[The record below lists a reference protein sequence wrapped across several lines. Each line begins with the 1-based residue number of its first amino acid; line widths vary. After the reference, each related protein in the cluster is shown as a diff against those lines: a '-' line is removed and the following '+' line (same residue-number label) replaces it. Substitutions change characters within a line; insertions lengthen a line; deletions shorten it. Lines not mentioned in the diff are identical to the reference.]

1 MDNLKKS
8 LLYSS
13 TCDLIDLLIQWLA
26 SLTSSSTRP
35 FRHTS
40 TLASITI
47 LTSLTKTMNI
57 IDTEHTKLDQRLQVK
72 PNQKL
77 SKTVQDLKDKKQ
89 RLDALI
95 NDLFDGV
102 FVHRYRDSDP
112 QIRADCIQ
120 SFGNWI
126 VSFPDLFLEPQYLK
140 YLGWMLSDKV
150 YYY

>member
-1 MDNLKKS
+1 
-8 LLYSS
+8 
-13 TCDLIDLLIQWLA
+13 
-26 SLTSSSTRP
+26 LT
-35 FRHTS
+35 
-40 TLASITI
+40 SITI
-47 LTSLTKTMNI
+47 LTSLTKIMNS
-57 IDTEHTKLDQRLQVK
+57 IDTEHTKLDQRLQLK

-77 SKTVQDLKDKKQ
+77 TETVQDLQNKKK
-89 RLDALI
+89 RLDRLI

-112 QIRADCIQ
+112 LIRADCIQ

-126 VSFPDLFLEPQYLK
+126 ISYPDLFLEPQYLK